1 MTGTFTVLVADDH
14 GPTRAAIRRALERGG
29 LAVCGEAADAP
40 GAVAVA
46 LQELPDVCLLDI
58 RMPGNGVSAAWEI
71 SARLPE
77 TKIVMLTVSRS
88 DDDLFAALRSGAT
101 GYLLKDVERTR
112 LPEVLR
118 EAVAG
123 EATLSRELLRRVI
136 EQFRDSAPKRRTL
149 VLRADTQHEHL
160 TSREWEVLELMRQ
173 GHSTAEIAELLYVSA
188 TTVRTHVAAVLR
200 KLRVPNREAAVLL
213 MSERPE
219 ARKS

>member
-1 MTGTFTVLVADDH
+1 VTDTFTVLVADDH

-29 LAVCGEAADAP
+29 LTVCGEAADAA

-46 LQELPDVCLLDI
+46 LEQLPDLCLLDI

-88 DDDLFAALRSGAT
+88 DDDLFAALRAGAT
-101 GYLLKDVERTR
+101 GYLLKDIERTR
-112 LPEVLR
+112 LPQVLR
-118 EAVAG
+118 DVVAG
-123 EATLSRELLRRVI
+123 EATLSQELLRRVI
-136 EQFRDSAPKRRTL
+136 DQFRDSSPKRRTP
-149 VLRADTQHEHL
+149 VLRDDTPLEHL

-173 GHSTAEIAELLYVSA
+173 GHSTAEIADMLFVSA

-200 KLRVPNREAAVLL
+200 KLRVPNREAAVQL
-213 MSERPE
+213 MSERPNNG
-219 ARKS
+219 R

>member
-1 MTGTFTVLVADDH
+1 VTRPFTVLVADDH
-14 GPTRAAIRRALERGG
+14 APTRAAIRRALRQGG
-29 LAVCGEAADAP
+29 LEVCGEAADAA

-46 LQELPDVCLLDI
+46 LEERPDLCLLDI

-88 DDDLFAALRSGAT
+88 DDDLFAALRAGAS
-101 GYLLKDVERTR
+101 GYLLKDIERAR
-112 LPEVLR
+112 LPLALHEVI
-118 EAVAG
+118 AG

-136 EQFRDSAPKRRTL
+136 DQFRDSAPKRRRPI
-149 VLRADTQHEHL
+149 LRSSAADEHL

-173 GHSTAEIAELLYVSA
+173 GHSTAEIAEALFVSA

-200 KLRVPNREAAVLL
+200 KLRVPSREAAVALL
-213 MSERPE
+213 SER
-219 ARKS
+219 